1 MMIYL
6 DSYFFFNAV
15 MDAVALSLAGLCASE
30 KIRFRRLFPASLFG
44 GAVALVPLILPLPFW
59 AHLPFVF
66 VSFAAMVLLAFGK
79 KRLRRLTAV
88 SLMAF
93 VSSLFLGGAAEA
105 VTYFVSSLGGAA
117 RIGVLVFL
125 ILVFLGFGAFSL
137 WGRNLYRKMESS
149 VISLSIRLEEKE
161 AVFFGLVDS
170 GCLLRD
176 PEEGREVIL
185 LKSSFASE
193 LFSGGDL
200 DSLREGSL
208 PTSTKMVPVPIRTAS
223 GKTVLFAFAP
233 NFVMLH
239 LTGVGKKPKR
249 LNGVLVALDF
259 SDGGFGG
266 CPCLVPLSVL

>member
-1 MMIYL
+1 MINL
-6 DSYFFFNAV
+6 LFRFPFW
-15 MDAVALSLAGLCASE
+15 LSL
-30 KIRFRRLFPASLFG
+30 
-44 GAVALVPLILPLPFW
+44 PFSF
-59 AHLPFVF
+59 L
-66 VSFAAMVLLAFGK
+66 SFAGIVFFAFGK
-79 KRLRRLTAV
+79 KRWRRLALV

-105 VTYFVSSLGGAA
+105 VTYFVSSLGGTA
-117 RIGVLVFL
+117 RIGVLAFL
-125 ILVFLGFGAFSL
+125 VLLFLGFGIFSL

-233 NFVMLH
+233 KFVMLH